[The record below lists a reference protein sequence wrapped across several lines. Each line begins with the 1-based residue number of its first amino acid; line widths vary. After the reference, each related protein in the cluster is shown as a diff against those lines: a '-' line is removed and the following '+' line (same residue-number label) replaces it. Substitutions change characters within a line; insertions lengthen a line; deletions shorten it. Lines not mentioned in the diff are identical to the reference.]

1 MVQVQNCLVF
11 GASGSLGNFVF
22 NEFKKIGMNVVGTTT
37 NKENVSQDII
47 YVTCNDLSNL
57 SILTNITII
66 VWAQGFNI
74 NDNIHNYDNNTFQ
87 SMIDGNVTFIMNT
100 LNYLLTNNI
109 IMDNSKMVI
118 TSSIWQELS
127 RENKLSYSVSK
138 SALNGLI
145 KNVAFDLAKRNILI
159 NNILPGVIDN
169 SMTRKTLQAEQLE
182 YVKSST
188 NFNRLITLD
197 DIYKTILFLVTENTG
212 ITGQSIKI
220 DLGFTN
226 IKNYY

>member
-1 MVQVQNCLVF
+1 MVQNCLVF
-11 GASGSLGNFVF
+11 GASGSVGNYIF
-22 NEFKKIGMNVVGTTT
+22 NEFHKLGMNVVGTTT
-37 NKENVSQDII
+37 NKDNISENII
-47 YVTCNDLSNL
+47 YITSNDLTNLSNL
-57 SILTNITII
+57 KNITIV
-66 VWAQGFNI
+66 VWAQGYNI
-74 NDNIHNYDNNTFQ
+74 NDNIHNYDNNIFN
-87 SMIDGNVTFIMNT
+87 SMLEGNVTFIMNT

-109 IMDNSKMVI
+109 IIDNSKMVI

-127 RENKLSYSVSK
+127 RENKLSYSISK

-169 SMTRKTLQAEQLE
+169 IMTRKTLISEQLE

-226 IKNYY
+226 IKNYH

>member
-1 MVQVQNCLVF
+1 MVQNCLIF
-11 GASGSLGNFVF
+11 GASGSVGNYVF
-22 NEFKKIGMNVVGTTT
+22 QEFKKIGMNVIGTTT
-37 NKENVSQDII
+37 NKENISESMI
-47 YVTCNDLSNL
+47 YVTSHDLENL
-57 SILTNITII
+57 IHFKDISIV
-66 VWAQGFNI
+66 VWAQGYNI
-74 NDNIHNYDNNTFQ
+74 NDNIHNYNINDFN
-87 SMIDGNVTFIMNT
+87 SMLDGNVTFIMNT

-109 IMDNSKMVI
+109 ILTNSKMVI
-118 TSSIWQELS
+118 VSSIWQDLS

-145 KNVAFDLAKRNILI
+145 KNVAFDLAKKNIFI

-169 SMTRKTLQAEQLE
+169 QMTRKTLLSEQLE

-197 DIYKTILFLVTENTG
+197 DIYKTILFLTTENTG

-226 IKNYY
+226 IKNYH

>member
-1 MVQVQNCLVF
+1 MVQNCLIF
-11 GASGSLGNFVF
+11 GASGSVGNYVF
-22 NEFKKIGMNVVGTTT
+22 QEFKKIGMNVIGTTT
-37 NKENVSQDII
+37 NKENISENMI
-47 YVTCNDLSNL
+47 YVTSHDLENL
-57 SILTNITII
+57 IHFKDITIV
-66 VWAQGFNI
+66 VWAQGYNI
-74 NDNIHNYDNNTFQ
+74 NDNIHNYNIKDFN
-87 SMIDGNVTFIMNT
+87 SMLDGNVTFIMNT

-109 IMDNSKMVI
+109 ILTNSKMVI
-118 TSSIWQELS
+118 VSSIWQDLS

-145 KNVAFDLAKRNILI
+145 KNVAFDLAKKNIFI

-169 SMTRKTLQAEQLE
+169 QMTRKTLLSEQLE

-197 DIYKTILFLVTENTG
+197 DIYKTILFLTTENTG

-226 IKNYY
+226 IKNYH

>member
-37 NKENVSQDII
+37 NKENVSEDII

-57 SILTNITII
+57 STLTNITII

-74 NDNIHNYDNNTFQ
+74 NDNIHSYDNNTFQ

>member
-1 MVQVQNCLVF
+1 
-11 GASGSLGNFVF
+11 
-22 NEFKKIGMNVVGTTT
+22 
-37 NKENVSQDII
+37 
-47 YVTCNDLSNL
+47 
-57 SILTNITII
+57 
-66 VWAQGFNI
+66 
-74 NDNIHNYDNNTFQ
+74 
-87 SMIDGNVTFIMNT
+87 MIDGNVTFIMNT

>member
-145 KNVAFDLAKRNILI
+145 KNVAFDLARRNILI

>member
-22 NEFKKIGMNVVGTTT
+22 KEFKKIGMNVVGTTT

-145 KNVAFDLAKRNILI
+145 KNVAFDLARRNILI

>member
-11 GASGSLGNFVF
+11 GASGSLGNYVF
-22 NEFKKIGMNVVGTTT
+22 NEFKKIGMNVIGTTT
-37 NKENVSQDII
+37 NKENVSSDII
-47 YVTCNDLSNL
+47 YVTYNDVSNL
-57 SILTNITII
+57 RFLESISI
-66 VWAQGFNI
+66 VIWAQGFNI

-100 LNYLLTNNI
+100 LNYLVTNNI

-169 SMTRKTLQAEQLE
+169 NMTRKTLQAEQLE
-182 YVKSST
+182 YIKSST
-188 NFNRLITLD
+188 NFNRLITLE

>member
-37 NKENVSQDII
+37 NKENVSEDII

-57 SILTNITII
+57 CTLTNITII

-74 NDNIHNYDNNTFQ
+74 NDNIHSYDNNTFQ

-138 SALNGLI
+138 SALNGII
-145 KNVAFDLAKRNILI
+145 KNVDFDLAKRNILI

>member
-37 NKENVSQDII
+37 NKENVSEDII

-57 SILTNITII
+57 STLTNITII

-74 NDNIHNYDNNTFQ
+74 NDNIHSYDNNTFQ

-169 SMTRKTLQAEQLE
+169 SMTRKTLEAEQLE